1 MAIIDFLDKIFGGKD
16 EVTLKTCSVDESNDI
31 YYKTLIAEA
40 SVNLITKTISR
51 AEFQTFENGKET
63 KKLNYYILNVE
74 ANKNKSASLFW
85 RETIEKLLKKGE
97 ALILLQDNQM
107 FLADS
112 FTRNEFAFIENTYT
126 NIAIGDYTLSDTKK
140 ESEVL
145 YLKDNNSTIS
155 NAINGICND
164 YTKLI
169 NSSVKGYQ
177 NSKARKGK
185 LKIPTNLPK
194 TLQEEGKL
202 QDHIQTTMADF
213 MDPSKDAVYPETSGF
228 EYTEVAESKGSKSND
243 SGRETKNFID
253 DVFDFMA
260 ISYGIPPSLLKGDT
274 VDTKDAVNNF
284 LTFCINP
291 LAKLITDEINRKM
304 YGYKLYK
311 ERTYAKL
318 DTLNIKTVDLKDIAN
333 SIDLLNRNGALT
345 IDDILRALGKEPI
358 GGDIGAMRFIT
369 RNLEVLDKV
378 AEEGSISSYRGG
390 GDDGGEQD

>member
-369 RNLEVLDKV
+369 KNLELLDKV
-378 AEEGSISSYRGG
+378 AEDGQVSSFNLT
-390 GDDGGEQD
+390 

>member
-169 NSSVKGYQ
+169 NSSIKGYQ

-243 SGRETKNFID
+243 SGRETKNFIN

-318 DTLNIKTVDLKDIAN
+318 DTSNIKTVDLKDIAN

-345 IDDILRALGKEPI
+345 NDDILRALGKEPI

-378 AEEGSISSYRGG
+378 AETGSI
-390 GDDGGEQD
+390 GEIESTKE

>member
-16 EVTLKTCSVDESNDI
+16 EVTLKTCSVDESNNI

-40 SVNLITKTISR
+40 SVNLIAKTISR

-85 RETIEKLLKKGE
+85 RGTIEKLLKKGE

-243 SGRETKNFID
+243 SGRETKNFIN

-318 DTLNIKTVDLKDIAN
+318 DTSNIKTVDLKDIAN

-345 IDDILRALGKEPI
+345 IDDILRTLGKEPI

-378 AEEGSISSYRGG
+378 AENGQVSSFKG
-390 GDDGGEQD
+390 GD

>member
-1 MAIIDFLDKIFGGKD
+1 VAIIDFLDKIFGGKD

-169 NSSVKGYQ
+169 NSSIKGYQ

-243 SGRETKNFID
+243 SGRETKNFIN

-318 DTLNIKTVDLKDIAN
+318 DTSNIKTVDLKDIAN

-345 IDDILRALGKEPI
+345 NDDILRALGKEPI

-378 AEEGSISSYRGG
+378 AETGSI
-390 GDDGGEQD
+390 GEIESTKE

>member
-85 RETIEKLLKKGE
+85 RGTIEKLLKKGE

-145 YLKDNNSTIS
+145 YLKDNNSTIR
-155 NAINGICND
+155 NAINGIYND

-169 NSSVKGYQ
+169 NSSIKGYQ

-243 SGRETKNFID
+243 SGRETKNFIN

-318 DTLNIKTVDLKDIAN
+318 DTSNIKTVDLKDIAN

-369 RNLEVLDKV
+369 KNLELLDKV
-378 AEEGSISSYRGG
+378 AEDGQVSSFKG
-390 GDDGGEQD
+390 GD

>member
-1 MAIIDFLDKIFGGKD
+1 VAIIDFLDKIFGGKD

-318 DTLNIKTVDLKDIAN
+318 DTSNIKTVDLKDIAN

-369 RNLEVLDKV
+369 KNLELLDKV
-378 AEEGSISSYRGG
+378 AEDGQVSSFKG
-390 GDDGGEQD
+390 GD

>member
-145 YLKDNNSTIS
+145 YLKDNNSTIR
-155 NAINGICND
+155 NAINGIYND

-169 NSSVKGYQ
+169 NSSIKGYQ

-243 SGRETKNFID
+243 SGRETKNFIN

-318 DTLNIKTVDLKDIAN
+318 DTSNIKTVDLKDIAN

-369 RNLEVLDKV
+369 KNLELLDKV
-378 AEEGSISSYRGG
+378 AEDGQVSSFKG
-390 GDDGGEQD
+390 GD

>member
-169 NSSVKGYQ
+169 NSSIKGYQ

-243 SGRETKNFID
+243 SGRETKNFIS

-318 DTLNIKTVDLKDIAN
+318 DTSNIKTVDLKDIAN

-345 IDDILRALGKEPI
+345 INDILRALGKEPI

-378 AEEGSISSYRGG
+378 AETGSI
-390 GDDGGEQD
+390 GEIESTKE

>member
-318 DTLNIKTVDLKDIAN
+318 DTSNIKTVDLKDIAN

-378 AEEGSISSYRGG
+378 AEDGQVSSFKG
-390 GDDGGEQD
+390 GD

>member
-243 SGRETKNFID
+243 SGRETKNFIN

-318 DTLNIKTVDLKDIAN
+318 DTSNIKTVDLKDIAN

-378 AEEGSISSYRGG
+378 AETGSI
-390 GDDGGEQD
+390 GEIESTKE

>member
-243 SGRETKNFID
+243 SGRETKNFIN

-318 DTLNIKTVDLKDIAN
+318 DTSNIKTVDLKDIAN

-345 IDDILRALGKEPI
+345 NDDILRALGKEPI

-378 AEEGSISSYRGG
+378 AEDGQVSSFKG
-390 GDDGGEQD
+390 GD